1 MANKILIIDDD
12 PDTVRLLGILLVRM
26 GYRTVAAA
34 SGAQGLKMALE
45 ELPDLIILDIM
56 MPEMDGYEVA
66 RRLRH
71 NPDTAKIPILMFT
84 ARSQTQ
90 DKVTGYDAGA
100 DLYLV
105 KPIHP
110 VELNAHVKVLLAGR
124 QDAPNAPKP
133 KSYVIGVAAAK
144 GGQGVSTVALN
155 LGITYHQ
162 NLHSEVIAAELKPGQ
177 GSWAAELG
185 IAESAGLVELL
196 RAAPSDITLP
206 AVEKQLIHTIYGV
219 RLLLASMKPSDA
231 EYAAALAQF
240 EAVIEQ
246 LTRLAPVI
254 ILDIGT
260 SFHPAFQGLVGLCDE
275 IILVTEP
282 QPIEVKQT
290 RALIDQLRG
299 GSFGSKKE
307 LTMVMVNRRSME
319 VSLPVPQVEAMLG
332 QRIVQEFPPT
342 VQLAHMAGIRSEPMC
357 VLQPDGDTA
366 QRFALLAKSIS
377 AHTAKTG

>member
-12 PDTVRLLGILLVRM
+12 PDTLRLLGILLGRM
-26 GYRTVAAA
+26 GHRTIAAPN
-34 SGAQGLKMALE
+34 GKQGLKMALE
-45 ELPDLIILDIM
+45 EQPDLVVLDIM
-56 MPEMDGYEVA
+56 MPEMDGYDVA

-71 NPDTAKIPILMFT
+71 NPETAKIPILMFT

-100 DLYLV
+100 DLFLV

-124 QDAPNAPKP
+124 QAAPSAPKP
-133 KSYVIGVAAAK
+133 KSYVTGIAAAK
-144 GGQGVSTVALN
+144 GGQGVSTIALN
-155 LGITYHQ
+155 LGIVYQ
-162 NLHSEVIAAELKPGQ
+162 RNLKTEVIAAELKPGQ

-196 RAAPSDITLP
+196 HAGPVEITT
-206 AVEKQLIHTIYGV
+206 AMVEKQLIRTNYGI
-219 RLLLASMKPSDA
+219 RLLLASTNPSDA
-231 EYAAALAQF
+231 DCAAALAQF

-246 LTRLAPVI
+246 LSRLAPVI

-260 SFHPAFQGLVGLCDE
+260 SFHPAFQGLTGLCDE

-282 QPIEVKQT
+282 QPIEVKRT

-299 GSFGSKKE
+299 ESFGKKKQ
-307 LTMVMVNRRSME
+307 LTVVTVNCRSTE
-319 VSLPVPQVEAMLG
+319 VSLTLAQVEEMLG
-332 QRIVQEFPPT
+332 QRVVQEFPPA

-357 VLQPDGDTA
+357 VLQPEGEISR
-366 QRFALLAKSIS
+366 RFALLAKFIS
-377 AHTAKTG
+377 AHTA